1 MLGFSRDHQKIRIR
15 IFSRSELEAIHWATL
30 DILERTGVKI
40 YSEKCLKILEEAGCK
55 VDYKMG
61 RALIPSEVVEE
72 ALRKKK
78 VYLGCVPETRNMT

>member
-61 RALIPSEVVEE
+61 RALIPSDVVEE

-78 VYLGCVPETRNMT
+78 EVFRLCARIRNMT